1 MVDKID
7 NVIKVSLL
15 YDFYGA
21 LLTEKQR
28 SVMEMYHEENLTLQ
42 EIAEESGITRQAVHN
57 TLKFAE
63 EALNEYEDKLGLV
76 KQFILHKD
84 IFKKIKEAKTLEEAK
99 ALVNIL
105 EE

>member
-1 MVDKID
+1 MIDKID
-7 NVIKVSLL
+7 NVTKVSLL

-28 SVMEMYHEENLTLQ
+28 NVMEMYHEENLTLQ

-63 EALNEYEDKLGLV
+63 DALNEYEEKLGLV
-76 KQFILHKD
+76 NEFLIHKD

-99 ALVNIL
+99 ALVDIL

>member
-1 MVDKID
+1 MIDKID
-7 NVIKVSLL
+7 NVTRVSLL

-28 SVMEMYHEENLTLQ
+28 KVMEMYHEENLTLQ

-63 EALNEYEDKLGLV
+63 DALNEYEEKLGLV
-76 KQFILHKD
+76 NEFLIHKD
-84 IFKKIKEAKTLEEAK
+84 IFKKIKEARTLEEAK
-99 ALVNIL
+99 ALVDIL